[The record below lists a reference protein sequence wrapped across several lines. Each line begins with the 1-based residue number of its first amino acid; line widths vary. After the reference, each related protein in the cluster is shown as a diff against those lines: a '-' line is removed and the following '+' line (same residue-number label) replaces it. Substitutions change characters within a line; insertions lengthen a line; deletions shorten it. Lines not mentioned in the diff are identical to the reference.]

1 MSIER
6 REFLQQ
12 LALAMGGIALLGT
25 TGMASADEVKEKPV
39 HDMSSMPASWM
50 GKEQIA
56 MLMYPGFTA
65 QDLVGPQ
72 YMFANL
78 MGAKVCLVAQS
89 REPVMSDTGLAI
101 VPTHTFDDCPRDLD
115 ILFIPGGSSGTLEA
129 MENKVLI
136 DFVMDRGSRAKWISS
151 VCTGS
156 LVLGVAGLLQGY
168 RATSHWVMRD
178 LLKNVGAIPVDAR
191 VVQDRNRI
199 TGAGVTAGLDFGL
212 TFIAKLRDQNYA
224 ETVQLLAE
232 YAPEPPFNAGTPKT
246 APAGA
251 IKMMDEMFA
260 GFIDR
265 TNVIMQKAAVKLQG
279 VKL

>member
-1 MSIER
+1 
-6 REFLQQ
+6 LQQ
-12 LALAMGGIALLGT
+12 LALAMGGMALLGT

-101 VPTHTFDDCPRDLD
+101 MPTHTFDDCPRDLD
-115 ILFIPGGSSGTLEA
+115 ILFIPGGSTGTLEA
-129 MENKVLI
+129 MENKILI

-246 APAGA
+246 APTSAT
-251 IKMMDEMFA
+251 KMTEDMFV
-260 GFIDR
+260 GYIDR
-265 TNVIMQKAAVKLQG
+265 ANASMKKAALNFNG
-279 VKL
+279 VE

>member
-1 MSIER
+1 MRSR
-6 REFLQQ
+6 KNL
-12 LALAMGGIALLGT
+12 
-25 TGMASADEVKEKPV
+25 V
-39 HDMSSMPASWM
+39 HDMSSMPANWM

-78 MGAKVCLVAQS
+78 MGAKVCLVAQNK
-89 REPVMSDTGLAI
+89 EPVMSDTGLAI
-101 VPTHTFDDCPRDLD
+101 VPTHTFEDCPRDLD

-246 APAGA
+246 APASA

-265 TNVIMQKAAVKLQG
+265 ANSITEKAAVKLKG
-279 VKL
+279 VKP

>member
-12 LALAMGGIALLGT
+12 LALAMGGMALLGT

-39 HDMSSMPASWM
+39 HDMSSMPANWM

-101 VPTHTFDDCPRDLD
+101 VPTHTFEDCPRDLD

-129 MENKVLI
+129 MENKVLV

-246 APAGA
+246 APTSAT
-251 IKMMDEMFA
+251 KMTEDMFV
-260 GFIDR
+260 GYIDR
-265 TNVIMQKAAVKLQG
+265 ANASMKKAALNFNG
-279 VKL
+279 VE